1 MDRLLS
7 EPIWQDI
14 EYRATYAI
22 VQNYIEKVEET
33 SRLLLLFLFCFISSI
48 EIDGHIYSLEK
59 SRIPSSLFEKLISNF
74 SLSWLSIYMK
84 MTASRIQT

>member
-33 SRLLLLFLFCFISSI
+33 SRLLLLFLFGFISSI
-48 EIDGHIYSLEK
+48 EIDGHIYSLEN
-59 SRIPSSLFEKLISNF
+59 SRIPSRLLEKLISNF